1 MQNANC
7 KLQIGRERYME
18 ALKDQTL
25 SPTRFGLSNLQFAIC
40 NLQFAIASLSTLLL
54 FSTENSAEP
63 WATYRGN
70 IQRTANT
77 DKTAGPANPK
87 VLWVHK
93 AQEHY
98 VAALVPDGDKLFLSG
113 LGAFNVST
121 FYELSTDP
129 KAAQRALWTKTTP
142 YLKLPTVSSPALM
155 DGKLIFGDGMHQT
168 DGATLHCITVD
179 KGLPL
184 WQLRV
189 PGDLVHLEGSPTI
202 AGGMVYLGGGAA
214 GVLCV
219 DPSHVTL
226 DGKELDLK
234 AIQKVLDEKWAV
246 LLKKYEED
254 KKKDPDFAV
263 PPNEDQLP
271 KPSPKLAWQ
280 QGEKKWHVDAPVT
293 VVGDKVLVASAF
305 LDKEKVGDRAL
316 FCLDAKTGEVKW
328 RAPLKLNPWG
338 GPSVIGDTI
347 IVSGSTIG
355 YDTKALKEAKGDLTA
370 INLADGKEKWRKEIT
385 TGGVIGCAALTD
397 DVAVVTATDGKVR
410 AFNLTDGERRWIYDA
425 KTPLFAPAA
434 VAGGVVYAGDLKGV
448 MHAINLANGEKK
460 WTLDLGTDPDVKAP
474 GMIYGGPI
482 VHGGRIYVATC
493 NIEGTFAQKP
503 TVVVCIGEK

>member
-1 MQNANC
+1 MRLIWKRQLNRANSV
-7 KLQIGRERYME
+7 G
-18 ALKDQTL
+18 
-25 SPTRFGLSNLQFAIC
+25 SFQFSIF
-40 NLQFAIASLSTLLL
+40 NFQFSILLIAFFAGTSLG
-54 FSTENSAEP
+54 AEP
-63 WATYRGN
+63 WTTYRGN
-70 IQRTANT
+70 TQRTANT
-77 DKTAGPANPK
+77 DNKAGPANPK

-93 AQEHY
+93 SQEHF
-98 VAALVPDGDKLFLSG
+98 VAALVPHDDKLFLSG

-121 FYELSTDP
+121 FYEFTTDP
-129 KAAQRALWTKTTP
+129 KPAQRAVWTKTTP

-168 DGATLHCITVD
+168 EGGATLHCLTVD

-184 WQLRV
+184 WQLKV
-189 PGDLVHLEGSPTI
+189 SGDLVHLEGSPTI
-202 AGGMVYLGGGAA
+202 AGGKVYLGGGEA

-219 DPSHVTL
+219 DPSHVML
-226 DGKELDLK
+226 DGKEMDLRS
-234 AIQKVLDEKWAV
+234 IQKVLSEKWAA

-254 KKKDPDFAV
+254 KKRDPDFAV

-271 KPSPKLAWQ
+271 KPSPKLVWQ

-316 FCLDAKTGEVKW
+316 ICLDAKTGDVKW

-338 GPSVIGDTI
+338 GPSVIGETI
-347 IVSGSTIG
+347 VVSGSTIG
-355 YDTKALKEAKGDLTA
+355 YDTKALKDAKGELTS
-370 INLADGKEKWRKEIT
+370 INLADGKEKWRKEIS
-385 TGGVIGCAALTD
+385 TGGVIGCAALTED
-397 DVAVVTATDGKVR
+397 AAVVTATDGKVR
-410 AFNLTDGERRWIYDA
+410 AFNLADGERRWIYDA

-434 VAGGVVYAGDLKGV
+434 IAGGVVYAGDLKGIL
-448 MHAINLANGEKK
+448 HAVDLANGEKK
-460 WTLDLGTDPDVKAP
+460 WMLDLGTDPDVKAP

-493 NIEGTFAQKP
+493 NVEGAFAQKP
-503 TVVVCIGEK
+503 TVVVCVGGK

>member
-1 MQNANC
+1 MPIEREKLMASNCNRRSVCADSVANF
-7 KLQIGRERYME
+7 QFSIFNF
-18 ALKDQTL
+18 QL
-25 SPTRFGLSNLQFAIC
+25 SI
-40 NLQFAIASLSTLLL
+40 LL
-54 FSTENSAEP
+54 FALFASPLLGAEP
-63 WATYRGN
+63 WSTYRGN
-70 IQRTANT
+70 IQRTGNT
-77 DKTAGPANPK
+77 DKIGGPANPK

-93 AQEHY
+93 SQEHY
-98 VAALVPDGDKLFLSG
+98 VAALVPDGDMLFLSG

-121 FYELSTDP
+121 FCEFTTEP
-129 KAAQRALWTKTTP
+129 KAGQRALWTKSTP
-142 YLKLPTVSSPALM
+142 YLKLPTVSSPALL

-168 DGATLHCITVD
+168 DGATLHCLTID

-202 AGGMVYLGGGAA
+202 AGGKVYLGGGAA

-226 DGKELDLK
+226 DGKEVDLP
-234 AIQKVLDEKWAV
+234 AIQKVLDGKWAA
-246 LLKKYEED
+246 LLEKYEDD

-271 KPSPKLAWQ
+271 KPSPTLLWQ

-293 VVGDKVLVASAF
+293 VVGDKVLAASAF

-316 FCLDAKTGEVKW
+316 FCLDAKTGEIKW

-338 GPSVIGDTI
+338 GPSVIGETV

-385 TGGVIGCAALTD
+385 GGVIGCAALAD
-397 DVAVVTATDGKVR
+397 DAAIVTATDGKVR

-425 KTPLFAPAA
+425 KTPLFAPVA
-434 VAGGVVYAGDLKGV
+434 VAGGIVYVGDLKGV
-448 MHAINLANGEKK
+448 IHAIDLANGDKK
-460 WTLDLGTDPDVKAP
+460 WAFDLGTDPDVKAP

-493 NIEGTFAQKP
+493 NLEGAFAQKP